1 MNPGHKIR
9 YWTDEETASLKE
21 YATSMTLQEAV
32 KKYAQDY
39 GFDEMAVRAK
49 IARMSRIESGWTD
62 RKVHNPDR
70 QYSST
75 EIALLRKLSVNS
87 DTEKTIKEFVART
100 GRSAESARIQLRK
113 IQPIKRK
120 KNCSNGDRAIK
131 SKIDMKNI
139 IGKRDTQSGTLYTC
153 KQDGRVVHTHV
164 GR

>member
-1 MNPGHKIR
+1 MTPVKQVR
-9 YWTDEETASLKE
+9 YWTEEEISKLKE
-21 YATSMTLQEAV
+21 YVTSMTLLESVA
-32 KKYAQDY
+32 KYAQDY
-39 GFDEMAVRAK
+39 GFDKMAVRSK

-62 RKVHNPDR
+62 RKVRNPDR

-131 SKIDMKNI
+131 EKIDMENVIEK
-139 IGKRDTQSGTLYTC
+139 KDTQNGTLYTC
-153 KQDGRVVHTHV
+153 QKDGRVVHIHV